1 MAKFIY
7 MQNYLSLFPHIEPYA
22 TGSITE
28 GCHEIYFEECGN
40 PNGKPVVFLHGG
52 PGGGGSEDVRR
63 FFDPSLYRIIV
74 FDQRGCGRSKP
85 HGCLENNTT
94 WDLVSDIEKIRTTL
108 DIKKWMVFGGSWG
121 STLALAYSQAH
132 PDSVSEMILRGIF
145 MLRQKELDWFYQEG
159 ASKIFPDAWESF
171 VAIIPHQKRTN
182 LMVAYNEIF
191 NGNDENLKL
200 EAAINWSRWEAAT
213 SKLVQN
219 NSLIDEF
226 SDPYFALAF
235 ALIENHYF
243 INKGFLDSEDQLI
256 KGIEKIRHIPAKI
269 IQGRYDVVCPMETAY
284 EVYKEWPEA
293 TLEIAKTSGH
303 SAFEKEIIHLLVSAT
318 NEFALN

>member
-121 STLALAYSQAH
+121 STLALAYSQAY